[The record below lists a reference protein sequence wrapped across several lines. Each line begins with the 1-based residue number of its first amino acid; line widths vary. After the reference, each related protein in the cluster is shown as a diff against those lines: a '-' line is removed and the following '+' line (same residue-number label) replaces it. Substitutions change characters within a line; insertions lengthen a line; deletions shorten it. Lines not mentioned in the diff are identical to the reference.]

1 MRFFDFA
8 HIPEMLREVMLD
20 VIRSSALHCVTLTKT
35 EMFFQSR
42 YLLVL
47 CVRYK
52 QLMTIKSRG
61 CRESRQLASR
71 IFLPDYKAKNQ
82 SCTGQTTKRLEAK
95 LTIILIL
102 IYIYLMCFRV
112 AVSVRPYAYSLTASA
127 WTVILYILSCASIV
141 SYVHLT
147 ALLVFGFVY
156 SWSSITPHYVLKWYL
171 YNFSKRRVVSFI
183 FTDYLAINHM
193 WIPQEWAP

>member
-127 WTVILYILSCASIV
+127 WTVILYIMCFNCVIRASYCFARLRIR
-141 SYVHLT
+141 L
-147 ALLVFGFVY
+147 LLVKY
-156 SWSSITPHYVLKWYL
+156 YTTL
-171 YNFSKRRVVSFI
+171 RAQVVFI
-183 FTDYLAINHM
+183 QFL
-193 WIPQEWAP
+193 